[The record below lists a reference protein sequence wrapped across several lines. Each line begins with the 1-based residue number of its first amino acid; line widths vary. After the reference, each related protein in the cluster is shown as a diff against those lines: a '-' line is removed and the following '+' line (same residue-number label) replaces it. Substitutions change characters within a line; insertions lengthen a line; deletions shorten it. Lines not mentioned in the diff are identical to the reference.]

1 MIRFKLILCMVL
13 GKSVNLSFFMW
24 TSSCPSTICSK
35 DDPFSI
41 ELPQQL
47 CQKAIDHNCK
57 GLFLDSQVYSMMYI
71 SIFMHIIKAL
81 KRVEC
86 QEFGEKIDLGPYQ

>member
-1 MIRFKLILCMVL
+1 MVL
-13 GKSVNLSFFMW
+13 GKSLNLSFFMW

-35 DDPFSI
+35 DDPFPI

-81 KRVEC
+81 KRVNV
-86 QEFGEKIDLGPYQ
+86 INLGKNWPWALSVKY